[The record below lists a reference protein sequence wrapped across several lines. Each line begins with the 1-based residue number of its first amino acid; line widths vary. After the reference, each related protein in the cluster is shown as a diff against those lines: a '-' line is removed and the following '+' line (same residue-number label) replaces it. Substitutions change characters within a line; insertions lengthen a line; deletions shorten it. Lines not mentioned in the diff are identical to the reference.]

1 MTFSTEELKT
11 RIEFLSDLPL
21 YDREKPFFLHP
32 SATVNVEAE
41 KIVTTNV
48 QWANEAVTVQSMRG
62 KKGISLETNG
72 FCYIEHQPCY
82 LPRGRV
88 SPEVALNY
96 RKESEGL
103 LRSLFHAEFTHCYDF
118 KVSTVSYLAWPVL
131 TSSGDEKE
139 CSSHGWGS

>member
-1 MTFSTEELKT
+1 MTFSTEELQT
-11 RIEFLSDLPL
+11 RLEFLSDLPL

-48 QWANEAVTVQSMRG
+48 QWADEAVTVHSMRG

-72 FCYIEHQPCY
+72 FCYIEHQPSY

-88 SPEVALNY
+88 SPDVAFKY
-96 RKESEGL
+96 RKECEGL
-103 LRSLFHAEFTHCYDF
+103 LRSLFNAEFTHCYDF
-118 KVSTVSYLAWPVL
+118 KVSTTSYLAYLVL
-131 TSSGDEKE
+131 TPFGDEKE
-139 CSSHGWGS
+139 CSNHD